1 MRNLVMGVFMAGL
14 IFGGVL
20 IVVGGAW
27 WLSHCMDLE
36 ASSATFIAPLVVL
49 TGIGICV
56 GGSISILT

>member
-1 MRNLVMGVFMAGL
+1 MAGL

-27 WLSHCMDLE
+27 LLSHCMDLE
-36 ASSATFIAPLVVL
+36 SSSATFIAPLVVL

>member
-1 MRNLVMGVFMAGL
+1 MNGL

-20 IVVGGAW
+20 IIGGAGW

-36 ASSATFIAPLVVL
+36 FSTATFAAPLVIL

>member
-1 MRNLVMGVFMAGL
+1 MMSGL

-20 IVVGGAW
+20 IVGGGAW

-49 TGIGICV
+49 TGIGIFV
-56 GGSISILT
+56 GSAISMLP